1 MRLDKIRE
9 QKALRAGSVQPLYS
23 TPTEELEFRPA
34 SLYRKK
40 TSRRAKDLFS
50 PLLYALHQR
59 KWRRLVGPEV
69 APWAKTLSLDGKYR
83 GNLAW
88 RSAQKM
94 GGSFQGKDVLLPGCH
109 FNSAETRDWLATRV
123 RSVTLIDIVDWTESF
138 QRALPLLRRQY
149 RPELRSFF
157 GSLEKLP
164 FPDES
169 FDLIETRAV
178 LEHVGNMVA
187 AAKEM
192 ARVLRPGG
200 VAVHAFGPLYFSAG
214 GDHCIGAYGSKHV
227 YDHLLLDEKEYQQR
241 LRDETAFEA
250 MGQEKSDA
258 RYWAIQGIFS
268 YLTPQEY
275 LGCFRRAGFEGE
287 AHASLSGE
295 AIRYQKSWPES
306 FSQLISAG
314 IAHEDLLTSGMLVIQ
329 SVRK

>member
-9 QKALRAGSVQPLYS
+9 QKALRAGSVQPLYPK
-23 TPTEELEFRPA
+23 PTEELEFRPA

-40 TSRRAKDLFS
+40 TLRRAKDLFS
-50 PLLYALHQR
+50 PLLYLLHQR
-59 KWRRLVGPEV
+59 KWRSLVGPEV

-94 GGSFQGKDVLLPGCH
+94 VGTFRDKDILLPGCQ
-109 FNSAETRDWLATRV
+109 FNSAETRDWLVTRV

-138 QRALPLLRRQY
+138 QRALALLRRQY

-178 LEHVGNMVA
+178 LEHVGNMAA

-192 ARVLRPGG
+192 ARVLRRGG

-241 LRDETAFEA
+241 LRDEAAFEA
-250 MGQEKSDA
+250 MGKEKSDA

-268 YLTPQEY
+268 YLTPREY
-275 LGCFRRAGFEGE
+275 LECFRRAGFVGE
-287 AHASLSGE
+287 VHANLSSSGCQFKRQKPE
-295 AIRYQKSWPES
+295 AWRRMVG
-306 FSQLISAG
+306 AG
-314 IAHEDLLTSGMLVIQ
+314 ISEEDLLVGGMLTVQ
-329 SVRK
+329 KK

>member
-9 QKALRAGSVQPLYS
+9 QKALRAGNVQLLYPK
-23 TPTEELEFRPA
+23 PTEELEFRPA
-34 SLYRKK
+34 SFYRKK
-40 TSRRAKDLFS
+40 TLRRAKDLFS
-50 PLLYALHQR
+50 PLLYVLHQR
-59 KWRRLVGPEV
+59 KWRSLVGPEV

-94 GGSFQGKDVLLPGCH
+94 VGTFRGKDILLPGCH
-109 FNSAETRDWLATRV
+109 FNSAETRDWLVTRV

-138 QRALPLLRRQY
+138 QRALPHLRRQY

-178 LEHVGNMVA
+178 LEHVGNMEA

-192 ARVLRPGG
+192 ARVLRRGG

-227 YDHLLLDEKEYQQR
+227 YDHLLLDEKAYQQR
-241 LRDETAFEA
+241 LRDEAAFEA
-250 MGQEKSDA
+250 MGKEKSDA

-275 LGCFRRAGFEGE
+275 LECFRRAGFEGE
-287 AHASLSGE
+287 AHANLSGSGCQFRRQE
-295 AIRYQKSWPES
+295 PEMWRK
-306 FSQLISAG
+306 LMEAG
-314 IAHEDLLTSGMLVIQ
+314 ISEEALLVGGMLTIQ
-329 SVRK
+329 KK